1 MAWLAFIRN
10 VLTDPRH
17 TQWIAPL
24 LILGD
29 AVLCALVIWKI
40 SYTEIDWSTYMQQVS
55 LYISGE
61 RDYPSIKGST
71 GPLVYPAAHVYVYT
85 FLYHITDEGRDIL
98 LGQILFAALYLAT
111 LIVAMACYR
120 QVGAPPYLFPLL
132 VLSKRL
138 HSIYMLRMFNDGVAT
153 FVMWVAIYLFM
164 KRKWTAGVAAW
175 SFGVGIK
182 MTLVLLAP
190 AIAIILLLS
199 VGLAQSVG
207 LGLMAI
213 LIQVL
218 LALPFLQTNPIGY
231 VSKSFELSR
240 QFLFKWTV
248 NWRFIGEKTFL
259 SREFSLSL
267 LVLHVS
273 LLAIFAAVWVKPSG
287 TNMFRFLQN
296 VIRGR
301 QDTVTLSKSYILA
314 SILSSLVV
322 GLMCARSL
330 HYQFYAY
337 LALVTPVLLWLGR
350 VHPFLILSAWAM
362 QEWAWNAF
370 PSTGPSS
377 KAVISALI
385 LQVAG
390 IWFGL
395 NKVDTGRGRAAGGR
409 TARPQ

>member
-1 MAWLAFIRN
+1 MKL
-10 VLTDPRH
+10 
-17 TQWIAPL
+17 
-24 LILGD
+24 
-29 AVLCALVIWKI
+29 
-40 SYTEIDWSTYMQQVS
+40 
-55 LYISGE
+55 
-61 RDYPSIKGST
+61 
-71 GPLVYPAAHVYVYT
+71 
-85 FLYHITDEGRDIL
+85 
-98 LGQILFAALYLAT
+98 QI
-111 LIVAMACYR
+111 
-120 QVGAPPYLFPLL
+120 
-132 VLSKRL
+132 
-138 HSIYMLRMFNDGVAT
+138 
-153 FVMWVAIYLFM
+153 
-164 KRKWTAGVAAW
+164 
-175 SFGVGIK
+175 
-182 MTLVLLAP
+182 
-190 AIAIILLLS
+190 
-199 VGLAQSVG
+199 
-207 LGLMAI
+207 
-213 LIQVL
+213 L

-248 NWRFIGEKTFL
+248 NWRFIGEETFL

-301 QDTVTLSKSYILA
+301 QDTVALSKSYILA
-314 SILSSLVV
+314 SLLSSLVV

-350 VHPFLILSAWAM
+350 VHPVLILSAWAM
-362 QEWAWNAF
+362 QEWAWNVF

-385 LQVAG
+385 LQVVG

-395 NKVDTGRGRAAGGR
+395 IKVDTGRGRAVGDR